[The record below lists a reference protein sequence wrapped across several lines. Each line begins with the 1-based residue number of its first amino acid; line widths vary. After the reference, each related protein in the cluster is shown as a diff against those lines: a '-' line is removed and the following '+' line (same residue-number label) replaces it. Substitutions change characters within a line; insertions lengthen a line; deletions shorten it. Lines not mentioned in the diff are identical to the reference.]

1 LVNAAQNDDRLRK
14 FQETLRSLE
23 RDEKLLRAREQVLR
37 WLVGRLCLA
46 AQGQSTGLDAALGRL
61 RNAVRGEVD
70 AAQLETL
77 GNGIASAIRELDM
90 GTATLT
96 GMKGGAAATAK
107 ADAAAA
113 QPVAIETGSAVN
125 PPVDA
130 ATNAQL
136 PGQAVLGDERV
147 RSVLTRVLSE
157 LRREPKL
164 TSAIA
169 DIDGELG
176 ISLTHEQ
183 LPKVLERVGGLV
195 VQRIQGLE
203 RAREELQQLLDQMV
217 AQLELLSRY
226 VAGHDLDQ
234 NERQASND
242 SLSTQIKGEMHELGS
257 AMDLGADLGSLRRHL
272 RTRMDSIGRHL
283 QDFKDREQ
291 ERSRHARERTE
302 QMRGRMEEL
311 EKEARKLHASL
322 ADEKRMS
329 LLDVLTRIPNRL
341 AYEQRLEDELDRF
354 RRFGQPICLAT
365 CDIDH
370 FKRVNDSYGH
380 RAGDKVLQ
388 VVAESFAASVR
399 STDFVARYGGE
410 EFVFV
415 LPGSTLEDGQALMN
429 RIREKV
435 SEVGFHFRGT
445 PVSVTVSCGITA
457 LRAEDVSDDAFD
469 RADKAMYQAKD
480 AGRNRVVAA

>member
-1 LVNAAQNDDRLRK
+1 MANAVQNDDRLRK
-14 FQETLRSLE
+14 FQETLRALE

-37 WLVGRLCLA
+37 WLIGRLCLA
-46 AQGQSTGLDAALGRL
+46 AQGQSTSLDAALGRL

-70 AAQLETL
+70 AAQLEQL
-77 GNGIASAIRELDM
+77 GNGIASAIRELDL

-96 GMKGGAAATAK
+96 GVKGDAAAAGK
-107 ADAAAA
+107 ADAAAT
-113 QPVAIETGSAVN
+113 QPAAIEVGASVAPPAAAGSG
-125 PPVDA
+125 
-130 ATNAQL
+130 AQL

-147 RSVLTRVLSE
+147 RSVLTRVLGE

-164 TSAIA
+164 ANGVA
-169 DIDGELG
+169 EIDRELG
-176 ISLTHEQ
+176 VSLTNEQ
-183 LPKVLERVGGLV
+183 LPQVLERVGGLV

-217 AQLELLSRY
+217 AQLEVLSRY
-226 VAGHDLDQ
+226 VAGHDLEQ
-234 NERQASND
+234 SERQASND
-242 SLSTQIKGEMHELGS
+242 TLSTQISGEMHELGS
-257 AMDLGADLGSLRRHL
+257 AMDLGTDLASLRRHL

-283 QDFKDREQ
+283 QDFKDREM
-291 ERSRHARERTE
+291 ERSRQARERTD

-322 ADEKRMS
+322 ADEKRLS
-329 LLDVLTRIPNRL
+329 LLDALTRIPNRL
-341 AYEQRLEDELDRF
+341 AYEQRLEDELERF

-410 EFVFV
+410 EFVFI
-415 LPGSTLEDGQALMN
+415 LPGSTLEDAQALMN
-429 RIREKV
+429 RIREKI

-445 PVSVTVSCGITA
+445 PVSVTVSCGLTA

>member
-1 LVNAAQNDDRLRK
+1 MVNAVQNEDRLRK
-14 FQETLRSLE
+14 YQETLRSLE

-46 AQGQSTGLDAALGRL
+46 AQGQSTGLDTALGRL
-61 RNAVRGEVD
+61 RNAVRNEVD
-70 AAQLETL
+70 AAQLESL
-77 GNGIASAIRELDM
+77 GNEIAGAIRQLDM

-96 GMKGGAAATAK
+96 GMKSGAAAAFN
-107 ADAAAA
+107 ADA
-113 QPVAIETGSAVN
+113 GSASQATA
-125 PPVDA
+125 PDA
-130 ATNAQL
+130 VRGAAGPIADSPAL

-147 RSVLTRVLSE
+147 RSVLTRLLGE

-164 TSAIA
+164 APGVA
-169 DIDGELG
+169 ELDRELG
-176 ISLTHEQ
+176 VSLTHEQ
-183 LPKVLERVGGLV
+183 LPVVIERLGGLV
-195 VQRIQGLE
+195 VQRINGLE

-226 VAGHDLDQ
+226 IAGHDLEQ
-234 NERQASND
+234 NERRASND
-242 SLSTQIKGEMHELGS
+242 TLSNQINGEMHELGS
-257 AMDLGADLGSLRRHL
+257 AVDLGADLASLRRHL

-283 QDFKDREQ
+283 QDFRDREQ
-291 ERSRHARERTE
+291 ERSRAARERTD

-311 EKEARKLHASL
+311 EKEAHKLHASL
-322 ADEKRMS
+322 ADEKRLS
-329 LLDVLTRIPNRL
+329 LLDALTRIPNRL
-341 AYEQRLEDELDRF
+341 AYEQRMADELDRF

-388 VVAESFAASVR
+388 VVSECFAASVR

-410 EFVFV
+410 EFVFI
-415 LPGSTLEDGQALMN
+415 LPGSTLEDAQALMN
-429 RIREKV
+429 RIREKI

-445 PVSVTVSCGITA
+445 PVSVTVSGGITA
-457 LRAEDVSDDAFD
+457 LRADDVSDDAFD

-480 AGRNRVVAA
+480 AGRNRIVTV